1 MTPATRRTLTAVHRW
16 IGLTL
21 GLVVLLSAMTGAGMA
36 FRKQLDPLL
45 YPSNFKAVGCAR
57 GLPLDSLVERAI
69 AAHPGRDVD
78 YVRLRAGLPVIVR
91 FTDKQSLFL
100 DRCSGAVTGS
110 QNRYAGLFGW
120 LEFIHRGQWLAQ
132 GGWLMGAG
140 ALAVILG
147 LAGMGLWLWWPQ
159 GKRRM
164 RDALK
169 LERRLKG
176 PAFLLGLHR
185 TVGAWGALLLLASA
199 VTALPNAFDSIKIA
213 MVGNEAKPPKG
224 QQLASV
230 TAPSLAAQ
238 WATVQRL
245 TPDPHDA
252 LIHVAR
258 KSPTNPIEVFTI
270 ERGAPHPN
278 ARSYIYLDSTSGA
291 VLRFAPY
298 AGTRPGSKA
307 YFWMLS
313 YHTGEA
319 FGLIGQLAIF
329 LAALVAL
336 VLGYTGIDSWL
347 SRKLRQRRARRDR
360 ATAPA

>member
-1 MTPATRRTLTAVHRW
+1 
-16 IGLTL
+16 
-21 GLVVLLSAMTGAGMA
+21 MA

-45 YPSNFKAVGCAR
+45 YPGNFQPVSCAQ
-57 GLPLDSLVERAI
+57 GLPLDTLVARAVS
-69 AAHPGRDVD
+69 AHSGREVD

-110 QNRYAGLFGW
+110 QNRYAGLFGS

-140 ALAVILG
+140 AVAVIVG
-147 LAGMGLWLWWPQ
+147 LAGLGLWLWWPQ
-159 GKRRM
+159 GKRRV

-185 TVGAWGALLLLASA
+185 TVGAWGALFLLASA
-199 VTALPNAFDSIKIA
+199 LTALPNAFDSIKA
-213 MVGNEAKPPKG
+213 ALVGKDAKLPP
-224 QQLASV
+224 ASPV
-230 TAPSLAAQ
+230 AVGAPPSLAAQ

-245 TPDPHDA
+245 TPAPRDA

-258 KSPTNPIEVFTI
+258 KSPATPIEVFTI
-270 ERGAPHPN
+270 EHGAPHAN
-278 ARSYIYLDSTSGA
+278 ARSYIYLDGNSGA

-298 AGTRPGSKA
+298 EASSVGSKA

-319 FGLIGQLAIF
+319 FGLIGQIAIF
-329 LAALVAL
+329 LAALSAL
-336 VLGYTGIDSWL
+336 ILGYTGIDSWL
-347 SRKLRQRRARRDR
+347 SRKLRRRRARL
-360 ATAPA
+360 TAAN